1 MTGNANPEN
10 ASPENLLNRIT
21 ETFTMTSQSK
31 IVDAIVDLDEP
42 TALKLADEMIKSGV
56 DPVQILESCREGMSI
71 VGERF
76 ESGDFFL
83 SEMIMAAEIFNQIMD
98 KIRPQLKRSFTE
110 SKGKIVIGT
119 VEGDVHD
126 IGKNIV
132 IALLEAEGFDIID
145 LGVDVPPQRFVEA
158 IREHAPDIV
167 GMSGLLTVAI
177 ESTKRTVDAITEAGL
192 RDNVRI
198 IIGGGRVDEY
208 TTDYVKPD
216 ASTDNAAQGVRLC
229 KKLLGGVEA

>member
-1 MTGNANPEN
+1 
-10 ASPENLLNRIT
+10 
-21 ETFTMTSQSK
+21 MTSQGK

-42 TALKLADEMIKSGV
+42 TALKLADEMLKSGV
-56 DPVQILESCREGMSI
+56 DPVQILERCREGMSI

-98 KIRPQLKRSFTE
+98 QIRPQLKRSFTE

-132 IALLEAEGFDIID
+132 VALLEAEGFDIVD

-208 TTDYVKPD
+208 TTEYVKPD